1 LSGAASDKTSYQT
14 FSHRVTIGSNLMPA
28 DAVALTL
35 LILVSLFGAG
45 TLMAVFRRMK
55 GGFGPYNLR
64 AVGLVL
70 IATFAALLAV
80 KDPSAMS
87 AGMGILGVIAGYLF
101 GMAGS
106 SSE

>member
-1 LSGAASDKTSYQT
+1 LSEVDEATLSIALLAL
-14 FSHRVTIGSNLMPA
+14 IG
-28 DAVALTL
+28 
-35 LILVSLFGAG
+35 IFGGG
-45 TLMAVFRRMK
+45 TLIAVFRRMK

-87 AGMGILGVIAGYLF
+87 AGMGILGAIAGYLF
-101 GMAGS
+101 GMVTEAR
-106 SSE
+106 